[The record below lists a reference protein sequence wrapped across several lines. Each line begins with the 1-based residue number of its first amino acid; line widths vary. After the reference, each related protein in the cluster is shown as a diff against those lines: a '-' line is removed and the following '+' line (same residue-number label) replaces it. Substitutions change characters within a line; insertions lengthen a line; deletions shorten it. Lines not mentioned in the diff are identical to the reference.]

1 MATMCEI
8 MGQTLLMQKGL
19 KQVAALQVF
28 KVERKGWLVGR
39 QTAPYSMMSYYGGW
53 TTLQRALEKEL
64 QCLPR
69 EVRQVSWEE
78 TGSEL

>member
-1 MATMCEI
+1 MCEI
-8 MGQTLLMQKGL
+8 MGQTSVMQKGL
-19 KQVAALQVF
+19 KQVAALQAF

-39 QTAPYSMMSYYGGW
+39 QTTPSSVTCYRRCGGW
-53 TTLQRALEKEL
+53 TALQRAPEKEL

-69 EVRQVSWEE
+69 EVGQGCLEE